1 MINKENLKKQIIY
14 RSKHRGSKE
23 MDLLLGMF
31 VKKHINLL
39 DIKDLLD
46 LDAILNIEDEV
57 LYNWYFFKENENL
70 IPKCKVSGLLKI
82 FKL

>member
-39 DIKDLLD
+39 GVNDLVD

-57 LYNWYFFKENENL
+57 LYNWYFYKENENL
-70 IPKCKVSGLLKI
+70 IPKSKVSNLLKI